1 MTATVGGQI
10 PHTFPAWG
18 ELAVFVGY
26 AAILLAAGA
35 VLFSRRDA

>member
-1 MTATVGGQI
+1 MIEAG
-10 PHTFPAWG
+10 G

-35 VLFSRRDA
+35 VVFSRRDA